1 MKFLNIIIDFVKIS
15 EFIFK
20 MDEVTNIMS
29 VLGVNS
35 GYEEMVV
42 RGAASLKMISQRLLA
57 VPDKFGST
65 KNES

>member
-1 MKFLNIIIDFVKIS
+1 
-15 EFIFK
+15 
-20 MDEVTNIMS
+20 MDEVTNIMT

-42 RGAASLKMISQRLLA
+42 RGAASLKLISQRLLA